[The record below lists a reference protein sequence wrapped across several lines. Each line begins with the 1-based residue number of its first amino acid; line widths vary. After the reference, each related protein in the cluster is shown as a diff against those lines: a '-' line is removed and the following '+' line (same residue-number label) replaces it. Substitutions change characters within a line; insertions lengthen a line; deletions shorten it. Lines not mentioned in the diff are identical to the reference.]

1 MKGFVQWLL
10 ARRYRPVVLAV
21 FLVTVPLMSFVSTAL
36 MTLETLRRG
45 GQHGLISAVVA
56 TIGAS
61 VLGLFWGVSSVG
73 FTFAIGATL
82 LAGVGL
88 GIALRRTGTLAS
100 VFQGLVLLCLIG
112 AALAG
117 PALV

>member
-1 MKGFVQWLL
+1 MKGFVQWVL
-10 ARRYRPVVLAV
+10 AQRYRSVVLAI
-21 FLVTVPLMSFVSTAL
+21 FLVTVPLVSFVSTAL

-61 VLGLFWGVSSVG
+61 VLGLFWSVSSLS

-88 GIALRRTGTLAS
+88 GVALRRTGTLS
-100 VFQGLVLLCLIG
+100 LIHI
-112 AALAG
+112 
-117 PALV
+117 